1 MLIPFCHPQLQS
13 LSMSLNDSTMEATQR
28 HEQVQQLQQGL
39 ASSEKDRRV
48 LQERLDAARYVTIC
62 LYLTIDELPEYCES
76 PRKFI
81 NIKRKS

>member
-1 MLIPFCHPQLQS
+1 MLIPFCPPQLQS

-48 LQERLDAARYVTIC
+48 LQERLDAARYVTITPLHKIC
-62 LYLTIDELPEYCES
+62 V
-76 PRKFI
+76 
-81 NIKRKS
+81 